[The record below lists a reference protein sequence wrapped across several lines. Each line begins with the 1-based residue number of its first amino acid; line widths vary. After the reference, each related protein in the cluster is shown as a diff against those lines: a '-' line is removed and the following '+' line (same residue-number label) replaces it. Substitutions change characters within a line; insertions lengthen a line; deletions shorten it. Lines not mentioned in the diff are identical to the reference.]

1 MTFNKTFSL
10 WPIIPFGAESQEDSG
25 QVGESPSAAI
35 TFRDSNVS
43 TTAARVS
50 TATNNIASQSNSET
64 QGDDEDDPYS
74 GLSAKELR
82 RLLRDTEMS
91 KSSTEAAKAELERKI
106 KEAEDAQLSK
116 EQKLEKDV
124 TERDSLIE
132 TLRAT
137 NARLAIINA
146 INQDSR
152 FEWHNPEIVAQQLS
166 SAVVK
171 VTDDGKVEGIA
182 KELSRIAKDHD
193 YLLKSK
199 GAQQNSGNQMPPNDQ
214 GPTGFQPGQGGA
226 NQSGTLP
233 TNATELAKNYPALA
247 NRI

>member
-1 MTFNKTFSL
+1 MTLNKTFSL
-10 WPIIPFGAESQEDSG
+10 WPILPFGAESSDEDSTG
-25 QVGESPSAAI
+25 GNPGNIV
-35 TFRDSNVS
+35 
-43 TTAARVS
+43 
-50 TATNNIASQSNSET
+50 TNQGNSQTNAGNGKDENTSSS
-64 QGDDEDDPYS
+64 DDDDPYT

-82 RLLRDTEMS
+82 RLLRDTELS
-91 KSSTEAAKAELERKI
+91 KSATEAAKTELENRI

-124 TERDSLIE
+124 TERDLLIE

>member
-10 WPIIPFGAESQEDSG
+10 WPIIPFGAESQEDSV

-35 TFRDSNVS
+35 TFRDSN
-43 TTAARVS
+43 
-50 TATNNIASQSNSET
+50 ATNNIASQSNSET
-64 QGDDEDDPYS
+64 QGDDEDDLYS